1 MNFSAARRGNFKFSC
16 LRKTFFSVYST
27 ILQTTQST
35 NFMTEVSDQQTFNL
49 MQSAT
54 AAQQSIEPNFRRD
67 FEDGAPQL
75 PENLRALDA
84 LSRNFLWSWRAS
96 GAALFREIDSQL
108 WERCEQNARS
118 FLKRVGGVRL
128 WQMANDAGFVEKLQ
142 SFENDFNKY
151 ISEPPNSFGDITAE
165 NPVAYFCAEYGVHN
179 SLPIYSGGLGILA
192 GDHLKSASDM
202 NVPLVAVGLFYRFG
216 YFRQKIAHDGWQEE
230 KYLDSFAGE
239 LALEPV
245 FDVNGE
251 RILTSVKMRGRT
263 VFARAWLARVGR
275 ISLYLLDTNVEENVE
290 TDRLIT
296 GHLYGGDAATRVVQ
310 EKILGIGGVRLL
322 RKLNVQPSVYHLN
335 EGHSAFLTLELARE
349 FLIENE
355 GASFNDAVKAV
366 REQCVFT
373 THTPVAAGNDTFA
386 PELIESCFDEHFISA
401 LKISKDELIALGRT
415 NPEDKAEW
423 FGMTPLAVRLTRSA
437 NGVSEKHGAVS
448 RSLWLKMFPE
458 KGSADEVPISFVTN
472 GVHAPTWIAPTF
484 QKLYE
489 THLGANWTEILR
501 DETAWRAAIEKIPDA
516 EIWQT
521 HRLLKRLLISF
532 VRQKLYSAQTG
543 LHDTINEN
551 ENPRS
556 LLDPEV
562 LTVGFARRVAEY
574 KRWDLLMSDTERLL
588 KLVNDERRPV
598 QFVFAGKAHPQ
609 DTSGK
614 LVLQNLMS
622 FGTASNWQKRAAF
635 VEDYDQEVARYLV
648 QGVDV
653 WLNVPRRPLEASGT
667 SGQKAAMNGALNFSI
682 LDGWW
687 IEGCN
692 GENGFSI
699 GNTDED
705 GDEKTI
711 DAEDAASLYRVLE
724 TQIVPEFYETDAES
738 GLPSKWIRRMKNAL
752 ATLTPQFSSDRML
765 KDYIE
770 KIYLADGY

>member
-1 MNFSAARRGNFKFSC
+1 
-16 LRKTFFSVYST
+16 
-27 ILQTTQST
+27 
-35 NFMTEVSDQQTFNL
+35 MTEVSDQQTFNL

-355 GASFNDAVKAV
+355 TANFDDAVEAV
-366 REQCVFT
+366 RGQCVFT

-415 NPEDKAEW
+415 TPEDKAEW